1 MASWRGVELLLSSV
15 LSSGLGRA
23 SSASSLW
30 EDMTQDSSVCCLRLM
45 TTFHSTDWETPGF
58 FLVVADFSV
67 FLLPW
72 CLCKFILIK
81 FSFPYSMPQFL
92 WVYVRM
98 YIYMYILKSGRAI
111 LEIKGKK
118 LGSNK
123 LEREFKQKAV
133 THYC

>member
-1 MASWRGVELLLSSV
+1 
-15 LSSGLGRA
+15 
-23 SSASSLW
+23 
-30 EDMTQDSSVCCLRLM
+30 
-45 TTFHSTDWETPGF
+45 
-58 FLVVADFSV
+58 
-67 FLLPW
+67 
-72 CLCKFILIK
+72 
-81 FSFPYSMPQFL
+81 MPQFL